1 MQVSIEKNKSRFTIM
16 SKYNADLVQAIRK
29 YDKKFWNMETLE
41 WSLPSDAFESFLKDC
56 EKLGCTVMVKEQKPL
71 AILTN
76 ANENVELKFAT
87 FTNNF
92 DQFKNIE
99 QAVYD
104 RDNRKLIFPKTKLNE
119 VLESLKLNNMEH
131 AVHGTDCD
139 KPEMVKAAAV
149 PEAETAR
156 SSKRLSKKLK
166 FDETV

>member
-1 MQVSIEKNKSRFTIM
+1 M
-16 SKYNADLVQAIRK
+16 
-29 YDKKFWNMETLE
+29 
-41 WSLPSDAFESFLKDC
+41 KDC
-56 EKLGCTVMVKEQKPL
+56 EKLGCTVNVKEQKPL

-119 VLESLKLNNMEH
+119 VLDLLKLNNTEH
-131 AVHGTDCD
+131 AVHGTDGD
-139 KPEMVKAAAV
+139 KPELVKAAAAAV